1 MGGGA
6 SKRGPIPSD
15 PASTVTAAAASLV
28 EAKEV
33 PQAIAAPTTHNSQ
46 PNNVDA
52 AVVAPLTPRA
62 LGGQQTGPASQD
74 FGYDDD
80 EDGPLEE
87 VSDEEGEF
95 DPRVQ
100 GLDDANRHS
109 WEMISNSLGM
119 DDDDLLFNML
129 YFGGGT
135 QSVGLAINSAME
147 ETVAA
152 HSEHNTPYKLQ
163 PASHED
169 VQGLAT
175 QSYGDI
181 LSPRSGPSG
190 GWTREC
196 SVCREELEP
205 TCPIIKLPRCSHI
218 FHDDCLKKWLTLQNW
233 CPVCRTEIGGGVGGT
248 RNAAANAMCS
258 PRDCSPCT
266 PAGDA
271 KLSVLGSPNLLC
283 GKGGAVLQRKDSE
296 ERKDP

>member
-6 SKRGPIPSD
+6 SKRGPVPSV
-15 PASTVTAAAASLV
+15 PLSTVAAAAAAAASV
-28 EAKEV
+28 AEAKEV
-33 PQAIAAPTTHNSQ
+33 PQAIAA
-46 PNNVDA
+46 VDA
-52 AVVAPLTPRA
+52 AVTPLTPRA
-62 LGGQQTGPASQD
+62 LGGLQTGPATQD

-87 VSDEEGEF
+87 ASDEEGEF

-100 GLDDANRHS
+100 GLDDANRQS

-135 QSVGLAINSAME
+135 QNVGLAINSAME

-175 QSYGDI
+175 QAYSDI

-190 GWTREC
+190 GKTREC

-205 TCPIIKLPRCSHI
+205 TCPIIKLPRCAHI
-218 FHDDCLKKWLTLQNW
+218 FHNDCLKKWLTLQNW
-233 CPVCRTEIGGGVGGT
+233 CPVCRTEIGGGSAGT
-248 RNAAANAMCS
+248 RNAAANGSMCS

-271 KLSVLGSPNLLC
+271 SPKLSIIGSPQFLS
-283 GKGGAVLQRKDSE
+283 KGGAVLQREDSE